1 MSKQPAS
8 RRRAQQRFVLLLVG
22 VAGFSFLAWL
32 WSARSDRRPVWQ
44 EAQAPPR
51 TQAESQAP
59 TAPVAS
65 PAFARAIQPVALSL
79 LPWTSA
85 QSVTLRY
92 GTQPGELG
100 MIRVPEQPPI
110 GPESFALAADGRV
123 LIADVANE
131 RVCIF
136 SPDGRCIRT
145 LGLPGLALGDVAVDA
160 RGRIFVYD
168 QLRRTL
174 HQFDPDGTPRAQV
187 QLNPKDIDTRGYFH
201 VVGDAVYF
209 ADAAARDV
217 LVGVLRDGVL
227 ARPEPGQTRV
237 TDGVH
242 GASGRVYS
250 LAVERGTALR
260 FTVREPGSDVPALSR
275 ELPLPGVLSVRFIGE
290 DGARRFYVQVET
302 LEAGRVVLGVM
313 SFAPDGQLLRALRVP
328 ENDYALWT
336 ARLLDVQPDGTLVQF
351 LPQRDRAKLYRFVN

>member
-1 MSKQPAS
+1 M
-8 RRRAQQRFVLLLVG
+8 
-22 VAGFSFLAWL
+22 
-32 WSARSDRRPVWQ
+32 
-44 EAQAPPR
+44 
-51 TQAESQAP
+51 P
-59 TAPVAS
+59 TARVRSA
-65 PAFARAIQPVALSL
+65 ALAQPDSWIGLNALPS
-79 LPWTSA
+79 SGA
-85 QSVTLRY
+85 QFVTLRY

-100 MIRVPEQPPI
+100 LIRAPEQPPI

-145 LGLPGLALGDVAVDA
+145 LGLPGLALGDVAVDT

-174 HQFDPDGTPRAQV
+174 HQFDADGAPRAEL
-187 QLNPKDIDTRGYFH
+187 QLYPKDIDTRGYFH
-201 VVGDAVYF
+201 VVGNAVYF

-217 LVGVLRDGVL
+217 LVGVLQDGVL

-275 ELPLPGVLSVRFIGE
+275 ELPLPGLLSVRLIGE
-290 DGARRFYVQVET
+290 DAARRFYVQVET
-302 LEAGRVVLGVM
+302 LEAGHVRLGVL
-313 SFAPDGQLLRALRVP
+313 SFAPDGQPLRALRVP

-351 LPQRDRAKLYRFVN
+351 LPQREQARLYRFTN